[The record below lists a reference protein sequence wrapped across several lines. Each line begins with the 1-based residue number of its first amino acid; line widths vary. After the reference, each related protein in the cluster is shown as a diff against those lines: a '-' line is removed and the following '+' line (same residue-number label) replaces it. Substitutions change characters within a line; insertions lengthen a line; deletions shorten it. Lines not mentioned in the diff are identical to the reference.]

1 MLKAYW
7 NITVRDKD
15 GKIIYRK
22 RFRSHSFLQAFIK
35 YIKGEFA
42 TAYLGGG
49 NGNVSIVTVDG
60 LSYYFPCHNSSHYSY
75 YAHMSALG
83 AAGEDNQGIVV
94 GTGTT
99 PNSASTYALSTK
111 IAHGT
116 GSGQLQYGAMTVNDV
131 AVSGNTLFFT
141 MTRTFTNGSGASITV
156 NEVGIYCQTSDRYG
170 GLFTLALARD
180 VLSNPVTIPKG
191 GSATFQYTIS
201 ITVS

>member
-7 NITVRDKD
+7 NITVKDKD

-22 RFRSHSFLQAFIK
+22 RFRSHSFLAAFIK

-42 TAYLGGG
+42 TAFNSASASGNTSITDTGGTSANYPDHTVDYAYYVHMSTLGGAG
-49 NGNVSIVTVDG
+49 DVD
-60 LSYYFPCHNSSHYSY
+60 
-75 YAHMSALG
+75 
-83 AAGEDNQGIVV
+83 QGIVV
-94 GTGTT
+94 GTGT
-99 PNSASTYALSTK
+99 SANTTTTYALSAK

-131 AVSGNTLFFT
+131 VASGNNLFFT
-141 MTRTFTNGSGASITV
+141 MTRTFTNVSGASITV
-156 NEVGIYCQTSDRYG
+156 NEVGIQCKCYATAPSPH
-170 GLFTLALARD
+170 TLLLARD
-180 VLSNPVTIPKG
+180 VLTNPVTIPNN